1 MPFSRRGVFV
11 RIVFLTSYL
20 ATAGELAAQPKT
32 PIPDAA
38 AQQTAKKAAGELFAE
53 RFKQAKTSAEKTT
66 LATDMMD
73 AAGKVPAGSADQ
85 YVLLKI
91 ARDVAAGTGDA
102 ATALQAVERLLE
114 QFDEPAAELIGDT
127 LLTAARQATTSAQ
140 HKAVAEAALSIA
152 GKLSDAD
159 QYETAVRLCEAA
171 RSSAQRA
178 KLFPLAKELT
188 AQIEETKRQQLL
200 SEDYRKALSV
210 LEDKPT
216 DPAANLAAG
225 RHLCFVK
232 GNWDR
237 GVPMLALGSDAALK
251 AAAIKDLRGANSADE
266 QATIGDA
273 WWDVAEAKQG
283 EERETLRLRAG
294 FWYRQAEPKLAGG
307 LAALKVKQRLAE
319 LEKADREIPTAP
331 REAMG
336 ARVAQPRLQ
345 LPAGAVLLMTFE
357 PDTFTSKDGKMYV
370 ADLSGFGNHGI
381 VEGAAQTPAGRAGA
395 AMQFG
400 GKDSIVLPTL
410 HTFLALGLRQVTLS
424 LWFQEADLNGDQLM
438 FDVGGLAAYSVSL
451 YCRRGEFVFVLPENH
466 GGNVLGAGAKAEQG
480 RWHHFAGVWNGVEQ
494 RIYVDGQ
501 KKAAMATQNLIL
513 NAKSLTSE
521 PARIGAQAKPATRSA
536 RFFRGLIDEVA
547 IFPRALSDEEIQFL
561 YQFGQQSEPLL
572 KAARTRSGR

>member
-1 MPFSRRGVFV
+1 MVDSGECSNINSF
-11 RIVFLTSYL
+11 
-20 ATAGELAAQPKT
+20 TAS
-32 PIPDAA
+32 
-38 AQQTAKKAAGELFAE
+38 E
-53 RFKQAKTSAEKTT
+53 R
-66 LATDMMD
+66 D
-73 AAGKVPAGSADQ
+73 
-85 YVLLKI
+85 
-91 ARDVAAGTGDA
+91 
-102 ATALQAVERLLE
+102 
-114 QFDEPAAELIGDT
+114 
-127 LLTAARQATTSAQ
+127 
-140 HKAVAEAALSIA
+140 
-152 GKLSDAD
+152 
-159 QYETAVRLCEAA
+159 
-171 RSSAQRA
+171 
-178 KLFPLAKELT
+178 
-188 AQIEETKRQQLL
+188 
-200 SEDYRKALSV
+200 
-210 LEDKPT
+210 
-216 DPAANLAAG
+216 
-225 RHLCFVK
+225 
-232 GNWDR
+232 
-237 GVPMLALGSDAALK
+237 
-251 AAAIKDLRGANSADE
+251 
-266 QATIGDA
+266 
-273 WWDVAEAKQG
+273 
-283 EERETLRLRAG
+283 TLRLRAG

-438 FDVGGLAAYSVSL
+438 FDVGGFAAYSVSL